1 LRARFGAA
9 ISGQAGEPAF
19 LMATMTP
26 GRPAAPAAVLA
37 VATEHLGR
45 VRDYLAAEPAA
56 P

>member
-1 LRARFGAA
+1 
-9 ISGQAGEPAF
+9 
-19 LMATMTP
+19 MTP

-45 VRDYLAAEPAA
+45 VRDYLAVEPAA